1 MEQLCLQHYGVS
13 QMETREMKTVD
24 GGVPWWKVFRA
35 VIAAYA
41 VANDNCDNCLND
53 SIKEGADHSGSLN
66 GGKYGG
72 AFNY

>member
-24 GGVPWWKVFRA
+24 GGWWWRA
-35 VIAAYA
+35 AAKFLAAYA
-41 VANDNCDNCLND
+41 AANESCDNCLND
-53 SIKEGADHSGSLN
+53 SITEGADHSGSLN